1 MNDRSYLRLLRDPGF
16 AWMLASQFLGALND
30 NIYRWSITFFALD
43 LARGGQVW
51 EFAGAR
57 MTLDPEVLVA
67 TIGAALMAPYLIF
80 SNYAGQLADRFS
92 KRSVLIATKSLE
104 IVAMAA
110 ALGAFFVGDI
120 VAMIAVLFFMGAQS
134 ALYSPA
140 KYGALP
146 ELLPDRDLSRGNALV
161 EMSTFL
167 AIIVGGV
174 LGGSIYEAF
183 HNKLPMIG
191 AILLAISVLGTLFSF
206 GIGRTP
212 PGRRGK
218 RFSWNP
224 VGDVAL
230 GLAELYRNRRLWLT
244 VLGLSYFWFVGA
256 LVQQLIPLF
265 GDQVLHTAPTQT
277 QMLGAVIAIG
287 IALGSLAAG
296 RLSGHKVELGLVP
309 IGAAGMAI
317 GAFVLAGVDESYIA
331 AATCLAVLGFF
342 GGLYSVPL
350 NAMLQ
355 QKADEDK
362 RGRFIAANNVM
373 NTLGILL
380 ASGLLAVSGGLLGLT
395 PKANM
400 AIAGITVICVI
411 TYLLILLPDFLIRF
425 CLWLLTHS
433 IYRIRIVHPE
443 HVPLNGPALLVANHL
458 SFIDG
463 LLVGACVQR
472 FVRFMVYAPFFQ
484 MPLLGRLFKLMR
496 AIPTGGGGARGAIAA
511 IRRAREELE
520 GGHVVC
526 IFAEGAISRTG
537 NMLPFKRGFEKI
549 VADLNVPI
557 VPVHLDQVW
566 GSIFSFKDGKF
577 FWKWPR
583 KFFYPVTVTFG
594 APMPAGTRAWDVRR
608 KLLEM
613 GGEAFQVRRKQ
624 SDLVHL
630 RFIAQAKKSWSRF
643 CMADSLGQD
652 VSFGKALTGAVL
664 LARRF
669 GTIFAGEE
677 RVGILLPAS
686 VGAALV
692 NMGLMLAGK
701 VPVNLNF
708 TIGPEAM
715 QAAIDKAGIKHIVA
729 ARPFLAKA
737 KLTERPDM
745 IYVEDILK
753 GVGKTE
759 RAVMFALLR
768 LLPAHWARRLA
779 GTPAQSPRDL
789 CTIMFSSGSTGQP
802 KGVMLSHHNIVS
814 NLEAIGQILWVQ
826 PEDCMLGILPFFH
839 SFGFT
844 GTLCL
849 PLASGMGAV
858 YHPNPLDAK
867 TIGKLAREHKATLL
881 ISTPT
886 FCQAYHRICGPE
898 DFKSLRHV
906 VVGAERLRPDFAAA
920 FKEKFGLDM
929 LEGYGCTEMGPVV
942 SVNVPNI
949 VQGGEQQVG
958 HKPGTVGH
966 PLPGVAAKVVDPE
979 TGADLPEGQEGLL
992 LLKGPGRMVGYLADD
1007 QATQAV
1013 LRGDWYVTGDIAILD
1028 DDGFIKI
1035 TDRLSRFSKIGGEMV
1050 PHLRVEEAMLRLPGV
1065 EGACVTAIPDAQKGE
1080 RLVAFYVANE
1090 AMAPQLVWDG
1100 LAQTDLPKLWIPKA
1114 GDLRRI
1120 EALPVLGS
1128 GKVDLRA
1135 VKALAAAQ

>member
-16 AWMLASQFLGALND
+16 AWMLVSQFLGALND

-43 LARGGQVW
+43 LARRPGSGW
-51 EFAGAR
+51 DA
-57 MTLDPEVLVA
+57 DVLVA
-67 TIGAALMAPYLIF
+67 TITGVLMLPFLLC

-92 KRSVLIATKSLE
+92 KRSVLMATKSLE

-110 ALGAFFVGDI
+110 ALGAFFIGDI
-120 VAMIAVLFFMGAQS
+120 TAMIVVLFFMGAQS

-146 ELLPDRDLSRGNALV
+146 ELLPAHDLSRGNALV

-174 LGGSIYEAF
+174 LGGGIYEAF
-183 HNKLPMIG
+183 HDRLPVVG
-191 AILLAISVLGTLFSF
+191 AIVLAISVVGTLCSF

-212 PGRRGK
+212 PGRRSK
-218 RFSWNP
+218 PFSWNP

-230 GLAELYRNRRLWLT
+230 GLQGLYRNRRLWLT
-244 VLGLSYFWFVGA
+244 VLGITYFWFVGA

-265 GDQVLHTAPTQT
+265 GDQVLRTAPTET
-277 QMLGAVIAIG
+277 QLLGAVIAIG
-287 IALGSLAAG
+287 IAIGSLAAG
-296 RLSGHKVELGLVP
+296 RLSGAKVELGLVP
-309 IGAAGMAI
+309 IGAFGMAL
-317 GAFVLAGVDESYIA
+317 GAFVLAGVDDSYA
-331 AATCLAVLGFF
+331 AAAICLAGLGFF

-355 QKADEDK
+355 HKADADK

-373 NTLGILL
+373 NTLGILA
-380 ASGLLAVSGGLLGLT
+380 ASGLLAFTGGWLGLS
-395 PKANM
+395 PQANM
-400 AIAGITVICVI
+400 MLAGLTTLAVI

-433 IYRIRIVHPE
+433 IYRIRIVNPQ
-443 HVPLNGPALLVANHL
+443 HVPLDGPALLVANHL

-484 MPLLGRLFKLMR
+484 MPLLGRLFRLMR
-496 AIPTGGGGARGAIAA
+496 AIPTGGGGAKGAIAA

-549 VADLNVPI
+549 VADLDVPI
-557 VPVHLDQVW
+557 IPVHLDQVW

-577 FWKWPR
+577 FWKWPSR
-583 KFFYPVTVTFG
+583 FFYPVTVTFG
-594 APMPAGTRAWDVRR
+594 EPMPAGTRAWDVRR

-613 GGEAFQVRRKQ
+613 GGEAFRHRRKK
-624 SDLVHL
+624 SDLVHV
-630 RFIAQAKKSWSRF
+630 RFLAQAKKSWSRF
-643 CMADSLGQD
+643 CMADSLGQS
-652 VSFGKALTGAVL
+652 VSFGQALTGAVL

-669 GTIFAGEE
+669 RATFAGEA
-677 RVGILLPAS
+677 RVGVLLPAS

-708 TIGPEAM
+708 TIGAEAM
-715 QAAIDKAGIKHIVA
+715 QTAIDKAEIKHIVA

-737 KLTERPDM
+737 KLDERPDM
-745 IYVEDILK
+745 IFVDDVVK
-753 GVGKTE
+753 GIGKGE
-759 RAVMFALLR
+759 RAAWFVLLR
-768 LLPAHWARRLA
+768 LLSPRWIRWLA
-779 GTPAQSPRDL
+779 GTPAQSPQDL

-826 PEDCMLGILPFFH
+826 PEDRMLGILPFFH

-886 FCQAYHRICGPE
+886 FCQAYHRICAPE

-906 VVGAERLRPDFAAA
+906 VVGAERLRLDFAAA

-958 HKPGTVGH
+958 SKPGTVGH

-979 TGADLPEGQEGLL
+979 TGADLAEGQEGLL
-992 LLKGPGRMVGYLADD
+992 LLKGPGRMVGYLADAE
-1007 QATQAV
+1007 ATAKV
-1013 LRGDWYVTGDIAILD
+1013 LRGDWYVTGDIAVLD
-1028 DDGFIKI
+1028 EDGFIKI

-1050 PHLRVEEAMLRLPGV
+1050 PHLKVEEAMLRLPGI
-1065 EGACVTAIPDAQKGE
+1065 EGACVTAVPDAQKGE

-1090 AMAPQLVWDG
+1090 AMGAQLVWDG
-1100 LAQTDLPKLWIPKA
+1100 LAATDLPKLWLPKA

>member
-16 AWMLASQFLGALND
+16 SWMLASQFLGALND
-30 NIYRWSITFFALD
+30 NIYRWSITFLALD
-43 LARGGQVW
+43 LARQPGSG
-51 EFAGAR
+51 
-57 MTLDPEVLVA
+57 LNPEVLVA
-67 TIGAALMAPYLIF
+67 AIGVALMSPYLVF
-80 SNYAGQLADRFS
+80 SNYAGQLADRYS

-104 IVAMAA
+104 IVAMGA
-110 ALGAFFVGDI
+110 ALGAFFIGNITVMI
-120 VAMIAVLFFMGAQS
+120 VVLFFMGAQS

-140 KYGALP
+140 KYGCLP

-174 LGGSIYEAF
+174 LGGTIYEAF
-183 HNKLPMIG
+183 RDNLPMIG
-191 AILLAISVLGTLFSF
+191 MIVLAISVIGTLCSF

-212 PGRRGK
+212 PGRPGK

-224 VGDVAL
+224 IGDVAL
-230 GLAELYRNRRLWLT
+230 GLKELYRNRRLWLT

-256 LVQQLIPLF
+256 LIQQLIPLF
-265 GDQVLHTAPTQT
+265 GDQILKTAPTET

-287 IALGSLAAG
+287 IAIGSLAAG

-309 IGAAGMAI
+309 IGAVGMSI
-317 GAFVLAGVDESYIA
+317 GAFVLAGIDNSYVA
-331 AATCLAVLGFF
+331 AAVTLGFLGFF
-342 GGLYSVPL
+342 GGFYSVPL

-373 NTLGILL
+373 NTLGIIL
-380 ASGLLAVSGGLLGLT
+380 ASAVLAVSGGWLGLS
-395 PKANM
+395 PKAN
-400 AIAGITVICVI
+400 AVLAGISALCVI
-411 TYLLILLPDFLIRF
+411 AYLLILLPDFLIRF

-433 IYRIRIVHPE
+433 IYRIRIIGPE
-443 HVPLNGPALLVANHL
+443 NVPLNGPALLVSNHL

-463 LLVGACVQR
+463 LLIGACVQR

-484 MPLLGRLFKLMR
+484 LPGLGKLFTLMR
-496 AIPTGGGGARGAIAA
+496 SIPTGGGGARGAIAA
-511 IRRAREELE
+511 IRRAREEIE

-549 VADLNVPI
+549 VEGLDVPI

-566 GSIFSFKDGKF
+566 GSIFSFKDGRF
-577 FWKWPR
+577 FWKWPAR
-583 KFFYPVTVTFG
+583 FFYPVTITFG
-594 APMPAGTRAWDVRR
+594 PALPAGTRAFDVRR

-613 GGEAFQVRRKQ
+613 GGEAFQHRRKK
-624 SDLVHL
+624 SDLVHV
-630 RFIAQAKKSWSRF
+630 RFIAQAMKSWNRF
-643 CMADSLGQD
+643 CMADSVGQN
-652 VSFGKALTGAVL
+652 VTFGKALTGAVL

-669 GTIFAGEE
+669 KAMLPEDE

-737 KLTERPDM
+737 KLEERPGM
-745 IYVEDILK
+745 IFVEEIMKGFGKVEAALTYV
-753 GVGKTE
+753 
-759 RAVMFALLR
+759 LLR
-768 LLPAHWARRLA
+768 MLPAGMVRLYVSS
-779 GTPAQSPRDL
+779 PVQSPRDL
-789 CTIMFSSGSTGQP
+789 CTIMFSSGSTGTP

-814 NLEAIGQILWVQ
+814 NLEAIGQILWIQ
-826 PEDCMLGILPFFH
+826 PEDRMLGVLPFFH

-844 GTLCL
+844 GTLCM
-849 PLASGMGAV
+849 PLVLGMGAI

-867 TIGKLAREHKATLL
+867 TIGKLAREHRATML

-886 FCQAYHRICGPE
+886 FCQSYYRTCPPE
-898 DFKSLRHV
+898 DFKTLRHV
-906 VVGAERLRPDFAAA
+906 VVGAERLRPDFAAQ
-920 FKEKFGLDM
+920 FKEKFGIDM

-942 SVNVPNI
+942 AVNVPNI
-949 VQGGEQQVG
+949 VQAGEQQVG

-966 PLPGVAAKVVDPE
+966 PLPGVAARIVDPE
-979 TGADLPEGQEGLL
+979 TGDDLPEGQEGLL

-1007 QATQAV
+1007 DATAKV
-1013 LRGDWYVTGDIAILD
+1013 LRDEWYITGDIAILD

-1035 TDRLSRFSKIGGEMV
+1035 TDRLSRFSKIAGEMV
-1050 PHLRVEEAMLRLPGV
+1050 PHLKIEEALLRLPGI
-1065 EGACVTAIPDAQKGE
+1065 EGACVTAVPDDTKGE
-1080 RLVAFYVANE
+1080 RLVGFYIANE
-1090 AMAPQLVWDG
+1090 AMAPQLVWQG
-1100 LAQTDLPKLWIPKA
+1100 LSETDLPKLWIPKVV
-1114 GDLRRI
+1114 DLRRI
-1120 EALPVLGS
+1120 DSLPVLGS

-1135 VKALAAAQ
+1135 VKALAVAAQ

>member
-1 MNDRSYLRLLRDPGF
+1 MNDRSYLRLIRDPGF
-16 AWMLASQFLGALND
+16 AWMLVSQFLGAFNSNL
-30 NIYRWSITFFALD
+30 YSWAITFFALD
-43 LARGGQVW
+43 LASRPDAPFHGSTMVGV
-51 EFAGAR
+51 
-57 MTLDPEVLVA
+57 
-67 TIGAALMAPYLIF
+67 IGAVFILPYLLF
-80 SNYAGQLADRFS
+80 SDYAGQLADRFP
-92 KRSVLIATKSLE
+92 KRTVLIVVKSFEVVVMVSSLAAFWLADMS
-104 IVAMAA
+104 AM
-110 ALGAFFVGDI
+110 LV
-120 VAMIAVLFFMGAQS
+120 VLFFMGTQA

-140 KYGALP
+140 KYGSLP
-146 ELLPDRDLSRGNALV
+146 ELLPDRDISRGNALV
-161 EMSTFL
+161 EMTTFL
-167 AIIVGGV
+167 AIILGSV
-174 LGGSIYEAF
+174 LGGLIYQAF
-183 HNKLPMIG
+183 HDNLPMIG
-191 AILLAISVLGTLFSF
+191 LITTLVAVVGTAAAF

-212 PGRRGK
+212 PGRRGR

-224 VGDVAL
+224 VGTIAP
-230 GLAELYRNRRLWLT
+230 GLVHLYRNRRLWLT

-256 LVQQLIPLF
+256 LVQKLFSVFAVETLGIPASQSVPISL
-265 GDQVLHTAPTQT
+265 
-277 QMLGAVIAIG
+277 LGAAIAVGIG
-287 IALGSLAAG
+287 VGSLMAG
-296 RLSGHKVELGLVP
+296 RLSGAKVELGLVP
-309 IGAAGMAI
+309 IGAAGIAG
-317 GAFVLAGVDESYIA
+317 GALALASIETSYAGAMI
-331 AATCLAVLGFF
+331 CLGLLGFF
-342 GGLYSVPL
+342 GGFYSVPL

-355 QKADEDK
+355 QKSDEDK
-362 RGRFIAANNVM
+362 RGQLIAANNVM

-380 ASGLLAVSGGLLGLT
+380 AAAVMLVAGLVGISPNVLAAL
-395 PKANM
+395 
-400 AIAGITVICVI
+400 AGFATLCVI
-411 TYLLILLPDFLIRF
+411 AYLLILLPDFLIRF

-433 IYRIRIVHPE
+433 VYRIRIVNPQ

-472 FVRFMVYAPFFQ
+472 FVRFMVYAPFFE

-496 AIPTGGGGARGAIAA
+496 AIPTGGGGARGALAA
-511 IRRAREELE
+511 IRRAREELQ

-549 VADLNVPI
+549 VADLDVPI

-583 KFFYPVTVTFG
+583 RFFYPVTVTFG
-594 APMPAGTRAWDVRR
+594 QPMPAGTRAWDVRR

-613 GGEAFQVRRKQ
+613 GGEAFQHRRKGI
-624 SDLVHL
+624 DLVHV
-630 RFIAQAKKSWSRF
+630 RFIAQAKKSWRRF
-643 CMADSLGQD
+643 CMADSLGQN

-669 GTIFAGEE
+669 GRMLPGDD
-677 RVGILLPAS
+677 RVGVLLPAS

-692 NMGLMLAGK
+692 NMGLLLAGK

-708 TIGPEAM
+708 TIGAEAM
-715 QAAIDKAGIKHIVA
+715 QVAIDKAEIKHIIA
-729 ARPFLAKA
+729 MRPFLAKV
-737 KLTERPDM
+737 KLDERPGM
-745 IYVEDILK
+745 IYIEEVMKELGKVEAAIAY
-753 GVGKTE
+753 V
-759 RAVMFALLR
+759 LLR
-768 LLPAHWARRLA
+768 YLPVPMIRRFT
-779 GTPAQSPRDL
+779 GSPPKNPSDL

-814 NLEAIGQILWVQ
+814 NLEGIGQILWVQ
-826 PEDCMLGILPFFH
+826 PEDRMLGILPFFH

-849 PLASGMGAV
+849 PLVSGMGAI

-867 TIGKLAREHKATLL
+867 TIGKLAREHQATLL

-886 FCQAYHRICGPE
+886 FCQAYHRICAPE

-920 FKEKFGLDM
+920 FKEKFGIDM

-942 SVNVPNI
+942 SVNVPN
-949 VQGGEQQVG
+949 VALGGESQVG

-966 PLPGVAAKVVDPE
+966 PLPGVAARVVDPE
-979 TGADLPEGQEGLL
+979 TGADLPEGREGLL

-1007 QATQAV
+1007 VATAAV

-1050 PHLRVEEAMLRLPGV
+1050 PHLKVEEAMLRLPGI
-1065 EGACVTAIPDAQKGE
+1065 EGACVTAVPDPQKGE
-1080 RLVAFYVANE
+1080 RLVGFYVANE
-1090 AMAPQLVWDG
+1090 AMAPPLVWQG
-1100 LAQTDLPKLWIPKA
+1100 LSETDLPKLWLPKA
-1114 GDLRRI
+1114 ADLRRI

-1128 GKVDLRA
+1128 GKIDLRA